1 MIRAYLEYLD
11 GERNYSH
18 HTIVAYEQD
27 LQKFTNYLR
36 SAGITSFD
44 RVRKETLRGFI
55 GMQVQSGISRKTVAR
70 RAACL
75 RSFFRFLRHRGTIR
89 VNPTLGLVAPKLE
102 KKLPI
107 YLDERSAEQMLDRPD
122 TSTEDGKRDAAIL
135 ELFYGTG
142 IRLGELIG
150 LNIGD
155 ADLTEGTLR
164 VRGKGRKE
172 RMVPVG
178 RKASSALKRYL
189 AGREVGPLDPLFVLR
204 SGKRCYPEWV
214 SRMVT
219 KYISEVSELEKR
231 SPHVLRHSFATHL
244 LNNGADLRAVKELL
258 GHESLSTTQ
267 LYTHVSTERLKK
279 VYRQSHPKGDKT
291 SIGSKGASP

>member
-1 MIRAYLEYLD
+1 MHTMIRAYLEYLD

-18 HTIVAYEQD
+18 HTVRAYEQD
-27 LQKFTNYLR
+27 LQQCSRYLE
-36 SAGITSFD
+36 SIGISSFAD
-44 RVRKETLRGFI
+44 VRKEALRSFVS
-55 GMQVQSGISRKTVAR
+55 MLVQSGMGRKSIAR
-70 RAACL
+70 KAACL
-75 RSFFRFLRHRGTIR
+75 RSFFRFMRRRAFLRI
-89 VNPTLGLVAPKLE
+89 NPALGLVTPKLE
-102 KKLPI
+102 KHLPI
-107 YLDERSAEQMLDRPD
+107 YLDERSAERLLERPD
-122 TSTEDGKRDAAIL
+122 PATDNGKRDSAIL

-142 IRLGELIG
+142 IRLSELIG
-150 LNIGD
+150 LNIRD
-155 ADLTEGTLR
+155 ADLADGTLR

-178 RKASSALKRYL
+178 KNAAAALKRYL
-189 AGREVGPLDPLFVLR
+189 EGREAGLSEPLFTLP
-204 SGKRCYPEWV
+204 SGKRCYPQWV

-279 VYRQSHPKGDKT
+279 VYRQSHPKAG
-291 SIGSKGASP
+291 

>member
-1 MIRAYLEYLD
+1 MHTMIRAYLEYLD

-18 HTIVAYEQD
+18 HTILAYEQD
-27 LQKFTNYLR
+27 LQQFSRYLE
-36 SAGITSFD
+36 SAGITSFTG
-44 RVRKETLRGFI
+44 VRKDALRGFVS
-55 GMQVQSGISRKTVAR
+55 MLMQSGISRKTVAR
-70 RAACL
+70 KIACL
-75 RSFFRFLRHRGTIR
+75 RSFYKYLRHRGTIHAD
-89 VNPTLGLVAPKLE
+89 PTLGLATPKLE

-107 YLDERSAEQMLDRPD
+107 YLDERSAEQMLERPD
-122 TSTEDGKRDAAIL
+122 CSTHDGKRDAAIL

-150 LNIGD
+150 LNIRD
-155 ADLTEGTLR
+155 ADLADGTLR

-172 RMVPVG
+172 RVVPVG
-178 RKASSALKRYL
+178 RKAGIALRRYL
-189 AGREVGPLDPLFVLR
+189 AERGGEPPDPLFVLP
-204 SGKRCYPEWV
+204 SGKRCYPKWV

-219 KYISEVSELEKR
+219 KYISEVSEIEKR

-258 GHESLSTTQ
+258 GHESLSSTQ

-279 VYRQSHPKGDKT
+279 VYRQSHPKAG
-291 SIGSKGASP
+291 

>member
-1 MIRAYLEYLD
+1 MRTMIRAYLEYLD

-18 HTIVAYEQD
+18 HTILAYEQD
-27 LQKFTNYLR
+27 LRQFSQYLD
-36 SAGITSFD
+36 SIGITSFVE
-44 RVRKETLRGFI
+44 VRKDTLRAFVS
-55 GMQVQSGISRKTVAR
+55 MLAQSGISRKSIAR
-70 RAACL
+70 KAACL
-75 RSFFRFLRHRGTIR
+75 RSLFRFMRRRGTIR
-89 VNPTLGLVAPKLE
+89 ANPALGLVTPKLQ
-102 KKLPI
+102 KKLPL
-107 YLDERSAEQMLDRPD
+107 YLDERSAELMLERPD
-122 TSTEDGKRDAAIL
+122 CSTDTGKRDSAIL

-150 LNIGD
+150 LNIRD
-155 ADLTEGTLR
+155 ADLAEGTLR

-172 RMVPVG
+172 RVVPVG
-178 RKASSALKRYL
+178 RKAVAALERYL
-189 AGREVGPLDPLFVLR
+189 EGREGGLTQPLFILPN
-204 SGKRCYPEWV
+204 GKRCYPKWI

-219 KYISEVSELEKR
+219 KYISEVSEIEKR

-279 VYRQSHPKGDKT
+279 VYRQSHPKAG
-291 SIGSKGASP
+291 

>member
-1 MIRAYLEYLD
+1 MMIRAYLEYLD

-27 LQKFTNYLR
+27 LQQFSEYLR
-36 SAGITSFD
+36 STGVSSFSG
-44 RVRKETLRGFI
+44 VRKETLRGFVS
-55 GMQVQSGISRKTVAR
+55 MLMQSGISRKTVAR
-70 RAACL
+70 KAACL
-75 RSFFRFLRHRGTIR
+75 RSFYKFLRHRGTIR
-89 VNPTLGLVAPKLE
+89 TNPSLGLATPKLE
-102 KKLPI
+102 KKLPV
-107 YLDERSAEQMLDRPD
+107 YLDEYSAAQMLERPD
-122 TSTEDGKRDAAIL
+122 CTTSDGKRDAAIL

-142 IRLGELIG
+142 IRLSELIG

-155 ADLTEGTLR
+155 ADLAEGTLR

-172 RMVPVG
+172 RVVPLG
-178 RKASSALKRYL
+178 RKAGAALKRYL
-189 AGREVGPLDPLFVLR
+189 AGRDTVHSAPLFVLR
-204 SGKRCYPEWV
+204 SGKRCYPRWV

-219 KYISEVSELEKR
+219 KYISEVSESEKR

-279 VYRQSHPKGDKT
+279 IYRQSHPKAG
-291 SIGSKGASP
+291 

>member
-1 MIRAYLEYLD
+1 MHTMIRAYLEYLD

-27 LQKFTNYLR
+27 LRQFSDYLT
-36 SAGITSFD
+36 SAGFTSFS
-44 RVRKETLRGFI
+44 RVRKDALRGFVS
-55 GMQVQSGISRKTVAR
+55 MLMQSGISRKTVAR
-70 RAACL
+70 KTASL
-75 RSFFRFLRHRGTIR
+75 RSFFKFLRHRGSIQT
-89 VNPTLGLVAPKLE
+89 NPTLGLATPKLE
-102 KKLPI
+102 KKLPV
-107 YLDERSAEQMLDRPD
+107 YLDEHSAERMLDRPD
-122 TSTEDGKRDAAIL
+122 RATSDGKRDAAIL

-155 ADLTEGTLR
+155 ADLAEGTLR

-172 RMVPVG
+172 RVVPIG
-178 RKASSALKRYL
+178 RKASAALKRYL
-189 AGREVGPLDPLFVLR
+189 ADRDGGSSDPLFVLH
-204 SGKRCYPEWV
+204 SGKRCYPRWV

-219 KYISEVSELEKR
+219 KYISAVSELEKR

-279 VYRQSHPKGDKT
+279 IYRQSHPKAG
-291 SIGSKGASP
+291 

>member
-11 GERNYSH
+11 GERNYSRN
-18 HTIVAYEQD
+18 TIVAYEQD
-27 LQKFTNYLR
+27 LHQFSGYLT
-36 SAGITSFD
+36 SIGIASFS
-44 RVRKETLRGFI
+44 RVRKDALRGFVS
-55 GMQVQSGISRKTVAR
+55 MLMQSGISRKSVAR
-70 RAACL
+70 KVACL
-75 RSFFRFLRHRGTIR
+75 RSFFKFLRHRGILQI
-89 VNPTLGLVAPKLE
+89 NPALGLPTPKLE
-102 KKLPI
+102 RKLPV
-107 YLDERSAEQMLDRPD
+107 YLDEHAAAQMLERPD
-122 TSTEDGKRDAAIL
+122 TGTEDGKRDAAIL

-155 ADLTEGTLR
+155 ADLAEGTLR

-172 RMVPVG
+172 RVVPVG
-178 RKASSALKRYL
+178 RKASAALRRYL
-189 AGREVGPLDPLFVLR
+189 ADRDGLPSDPLFVLR

-219 KYISEVSELEKR
+219 KYISEVSEVEKR

-279 VYRQSHPKGDKT
+279 IYRQSHPKAG
-291 SIGSKGASP
+291 

>member
-1 MIRAYLEYLD
+1 MHTMIRAYLEYLD

-18 HTIVAYEQD
+18 HTIRAYEQD
-27 LQKFTNYLR
+27 LLQFSRYLE
-36 SAGITSFD
+36 SIGVTSVVD
-44 RVRKETLRGFI
+44 VRKEALRAFVS
-55 GMQVQSGISRKTVAR
+55 MLMQSGMSRRSIAR
-70 RAACL
+70 KAACL
-75 RSFFRFLRHRGTIR
+75 RSLYRYLRRRGILR
-89 VNPTLGLVAPKLE
+89 INPALGLVTPKIG
-102 KKLPI
+102 KQLPI
-107 YLDERSAEQMLDRPD
+107 YLDEQSAEHMLERPD
-122 TSTEDGKRDAAIL
+122 CSTEEGKRDSAIL

-155 ADLTEGTLR
+155 ADFADGTLR

-172 RMVPVG
+172 RLVPVG
-178 RKASSALKRYL
+178 KKASAALKRYL
-189 AGREVGPLDPLFVLR
+189 EGRDCGLMEPLFTLPG
-204 SGKRCYPEWV
+204 GKRCYPQWV
-214 SRMVT
+214 SRMVG
-219 KYISEVSELEKR
+219 KYISQVSELEKR

-279 VYRQSHPKGDKT
+279 VYRQSHPKSG
-291 SIGSKGASP
+291 